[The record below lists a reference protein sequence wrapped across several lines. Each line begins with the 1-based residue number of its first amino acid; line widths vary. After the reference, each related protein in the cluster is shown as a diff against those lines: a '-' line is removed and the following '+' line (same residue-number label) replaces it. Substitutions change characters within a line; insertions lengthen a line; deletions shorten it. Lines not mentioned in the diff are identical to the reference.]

1 MMEAAL
7 IDWDKIRKNKWAN
20 DPSPPEWPTGVR
32 PISLDGT
39 ALIGIGP
46 DHRLY
51 WDGQLVAI
59 SRKITLNGYQTLL
72 ATVTATGAFLGGL
85 AALLRIFGLSQ

>member
-1 MMEAAL
+1 L
-7 IDWDKIRKNKWAN
+7 INWDQIRKNKWAS

-32 PISLDGT
+32 PISLEGT

-59 SRKITLNGYQTLL
+59 SRRVTLSGYQIFL
-72 ATVTATGAFLGGL
+72 ATVTAAGAFFGGL